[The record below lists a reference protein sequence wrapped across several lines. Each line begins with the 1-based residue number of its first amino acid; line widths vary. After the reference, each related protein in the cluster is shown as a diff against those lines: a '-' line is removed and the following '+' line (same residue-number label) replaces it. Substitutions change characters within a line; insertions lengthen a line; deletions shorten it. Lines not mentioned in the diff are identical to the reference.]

1 MGLAEGKD
9 SVGQPSLQ
17 SKLLPKQIGGHSFDV
32 FVAASV
38 FVVMIV
44 DVVLLSIASVMW
56 QLCQAWIG
64 TQSEFSSM

>member
-1 MGLAEGKD
+1 LGLAEGWD

-17 SKLLPKQIGGHSFDV
+17 SILLPNQIGGHSFDV

-44 DVVLLSIASVMW
+44 NIVLLSIPSVM
-56 QLCQAWIG
+56 
-64 TQSEFSSM
+64 